1 MKDFIETNFL
11 NLATKELSPI
21 LMKDIAN
28 QFHKKR
34 KGDVDEIYVTQDSHF
49 VPLIPFI
56 DFFPN
61 LDNHQTIYPT
71 I

>member
-1 MKDFIETNFL
+1 
-11 NLATKELSPI
+11 
-21 LMKDIAN
+21 MKDIAN

-71 I
+71 IWNKF